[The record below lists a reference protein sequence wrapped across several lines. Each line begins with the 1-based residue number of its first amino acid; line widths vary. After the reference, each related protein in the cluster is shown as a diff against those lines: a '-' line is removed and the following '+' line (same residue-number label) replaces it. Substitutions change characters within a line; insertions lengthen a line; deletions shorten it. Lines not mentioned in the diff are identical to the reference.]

1 MESVD
6 EAEAEPLQDPEEYL
20 AQLQQEKEA
29 LEQQLQE
36 QQRQGQGQEQGQGQ
50 RQGQEVEDTE
60 PRQRSHAIR
69 LLENGGS

>member
-36 QQRQGQGQEQGQGQ
+36 QQGQRQEQG
-50 RQGQEVEDTE
+50 QGQEVEDTDA
-60 PRQRSHAIR
+60 RQKSHAIR
-69 LLENGGS
+69 LLENGRF